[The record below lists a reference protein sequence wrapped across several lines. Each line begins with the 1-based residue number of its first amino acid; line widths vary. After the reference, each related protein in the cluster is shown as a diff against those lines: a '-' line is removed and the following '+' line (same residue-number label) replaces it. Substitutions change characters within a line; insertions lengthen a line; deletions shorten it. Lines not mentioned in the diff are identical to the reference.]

1 MNKKK
6 LLKVIE
12 EAKNV
17 IEWHDEDG
25 DKAGYYSFTMEAIS
39 SKNPI
44 YEILSDYL
52 YNKDDIST
60 KYGYEMLGQAISDI
74 DEMIDGVDDN
84 FNVDD
89 LDDEISSRADSQTP
103 IYNSEILDFISSN
116 PYAVDEAINELG
128 KGESIIND
136 GMSAYY
142 LKYSEFLRD
151 ILGLLVEY
159 SE

>member
-25 DKAGYYSFTMEAIS
+25 DEAGYYSFTMEAIS

-44 YEILSDYL
+44 YEMLSDYI
-52 YNKDDIST
+52 YNKNDIST
-60 KYGYEMLGQAISDI
+60 KFKYTMLGDALSDI

-89 LDDEISSRADSQTP
+89 LDDEISSRADSNTP
-103 IYNSEILDFISSN
+103 VYNSEILDFISDN
-116 PYAVDEAINELG
+116 PYAVDEAINEMG

-136 GMSAYY
+136 GMTAYY